1 MYSRSPLANPW
12 EYASYAPATYAGV
25 PATYAGVPATYAGLP
40 ANYAGV
46 PIACNNVPS
55 YGAPIYNGYP
65 GYYWSIKINAQWQ
78 MYDQFYLVS

>member
-1 MYSRSPLANPW
+1 MHSRSPLANPW
-12 EYASYAPATYAGV
+12 EYASYA